1 MLSHWKKPILCAALG
16 CSLLISL
23 PALAV
28 DEGLQVQMLKQM
40 FRLDQAQW
48 PQTLK
53 DNAGLIDESFF
64 ERIDQRIRWSAQANQ
79 VEDAIRFAM
88 VGDFA
93 CDAVGKQGGYRLG
106 LIEAFTKAGNPE
118 LAQGLVDNIL
128 ITDPNN
134 QPAHFLRA
142 GFRRDAMDT
151 GGALEDYQ
159 WCIDKSYQVAPSY
172 YFMAAIY
179 VVMEKQA
186 EAKRLVEKCLEI
198 DPTFVGAQDMLDK
211 LRPVVYDS
219 GKKDIFQD
227 IPIQNTPGVQ
237 SVPQRKVDPKLH
249 DQYFGKAEAAFRAGK
264 FKEAED
270 SYVDAINAD
279 KNHPDDW
286 IFLAA
291 LHYRLGK
298 FDLGLRELRAGLM
311 LDPKRVDAWRYV
323 GCCYERMF
331 DRSQSPNEL
340 KFAKQAYQK
349 ALELQPGDPVATMG
363 LERLATKKPKTADS

>member
-1 MLSHWKKPILCAALG
+1 MLFHWKKPVLCAALG

-40 FRLDQAQW
+40 FRLEQSQW

-79 VEDAIRFAM
+79 VEDAVRFAM

-93 CDAVGKQGGYRLG
+93 CDAVGRQGGYRLG
-106 LIEAFTKAGNPE
+106 LIEAFTKAGNSE
-118 LAQGLVDNIL
+118 LAQSLVDNIL

-134 QPAHFLRA
+134 LPAHYLRA
-142 GFRRDAMDT
+142 GFRREAMDT
-151 GGALEDYQ
+151 GGATEDYQ
-159 WCIDKSYQVAPSY
+159 WCIDRNYQVAASY
-172 YFMAAIY
+172 YFMAAMN

-186 EAKRLVEKCLEI
+186 EARRLVEKCLAIE
-198 DPTFVGAQDMLDK
+198 PNFAGAQDMLDK
-211 LRPVVYDS
+211 LKPRTVPSDVQ
-219 GKKDIFQD
+219 GIFND
-227 IPIQNTPGVQ
+227 IPLPEGSQPVA
-237 SVPQRKVDPKLH
+237 QRKVDPKFH
-249 DQYFGKAEAAFRAGK
+249 DQYFAKAEAAFRAGK

-298 FDLGLRELRAGLM
+298 FDLGLRELRAGIT

-331 DRSQSPNEL
+331 DRSQSANEL

-363 LERLATKKPKTADS
+363 LERLATKKPKAADS

>member
-1 MLSHWKKPILCAALG
+1 MLFHWKKPILCAALG

-40 FRLDQAQW
+40 FRLEQSQW

-64 ERIDQRIRWSAQANQ
+64 ERIDQRIRWSANNNQ

-106 LIEAFTKAGNPE
+106 LVEAFRKSGNSE
-118 LAQGLVDNIL
+118 LAQTLVDNIL
-128 ITDPNN
+128 ITDPGNL
-134 QPAHFLRA
+134 PAHYYRA
-142 GFRRDAMDT
+142 CYRRDAMDT
-151 GGALEDYQ
+151 GGAMEDFK
-159 WCIDKSYQVAPSY
+159 WCIDHNYQLAPSY
-172 YFMAAIY
+172 YFMAAIC
-179 VVMEKQA
+179 VVMDKQA
-186 EAKRLVEKCLEI
+186 EARKYVEECLKI
-198 DPTFVGAQDMLDK
+198 DPNFDGAQAMLTRLMPSTVAPEVPNIFNDIP
-211 LRPVVYDS
+211 LPESTQPVV
-219 GKKDIFQD
+219 
-227 IPIQNTPGVQ
+227 
-237 SVPQRKVDPKLH
+237 QRKVDRKFH
-249 DQYFGKAEAAFRAGK
+249 DQYFAKAEAAFRAGK

-279 KNHPDDW
+279 KNHADDW

-298 FDLGLRELRAGLM
+298 FDMGLRELRAGLS

-331 DRSQSPNEL
+331 DRSQSANEL
-340 KFAKQAYQK
+340 KYAKHAYER

-363 LERLATKKPKTADS
+363 LERLSSKKPKAADS

>member
-1 MLSHWKKPILCAALG
+1 MSIHWKKPVLYAALG

-53 DNAGLIDESFF
+53 DNAGLIDDSFF
-64 ERIDQRIRWSAQANQ
+64 ERIDQRIRWSATNNQ

-93 CDAVGKQGGYRLG
+93 CDAIGRQGGYRLG
-106 LIEAFTKAGNPE
+106 LIEAFTKAGNSE

-159 WCIDKSYQVAPSY
+159 WCIDKNYQVAASY

-179 VVMEKQA
+179 VVMDKQA
-186 EAKRLVEKCLEI
+186 EARRLIEKCLSV
-198 DPTFVGAQDMLDK
+198 DPHFDGAEGMLAK
-211 LRPVVYDS
+211 LMPQTVDPAIPNIFNDIPLPENTQPVV
-219 GKKDIFQD
+219 
-227 IPIQNTPGVQ
+227 
-237 SVPQRKVDPKLH
+237 QRKVDPKMH
-249 DQYFGKAEAAFRAGK
+249 DQYFAKAEAAFRAGK

-279 KNHPDDW
+279 RNHPDDW

-298 FDLGLRELRAGLM
+298 FDLGLRELRAGIT

-331 DRSQSPNEL
+331 DRSQSANEL

-363 LERLATKKPKTADS
+363 LERLATKKPKAADS

>member
-1 MLSHWKKPILCAALG
+1 MLFHWKKPVLCAALG

-40 FRLDQAQW
+40 FRLEQSQW

-79 VEDAIRFAM
+79 VEDAVRFAM

-93 CDAVGKQGGYRLG
+93 CEAVGRQGGYRLG
-106 LIEAFTKAGNPE
+106 LIEAFTKAGNSE
-118 LAQGLVDNIL
+118 LAQSLVDNIL

-134 QPAHFLRA
+134 LPAHYLRA
-142 GFRRDAMDT
+142 GFRREAMDT
-151 GGALEDYQ
+151 GGATEDYQ
-159 WCIDKSYQVAPSY
+159 WCIDRNYQVAASY
-172 YFMAAIY
+172 YFMAAMN

-186 EAKRLVEKCLEI
+186 EARRLVEKCLAIE
-198 DPTFVGAQDMLDK
+198 PNFAGAQDMLDK
-211 LRPVVYDS
+211 LKPRTVPSDVQ
-219 GKKDIFQD
+219 GIFND
-227 IPIQNTPGVQ
+227 IPLPEGSQPVA
-237 SVPQRKVDPKLH
+237 QRKVDPKFH
-249 DQYFGKAEAAFRAGK
+249 DQYFAKAEAAFRAGK

-298 FDLGLRELRAGLM
+298 FDLGLRELRAGIT

-331 DRSQSPNEL
+331 DRSQSANEL

-363 LERLATKKPKTADS
+363 LERLATKKPKAADS

>member
-1 MLSHWKKPILCAALG
+1 MSIHWKKPILCAALG

-40 FRLDQAQW
+40 FRLEQAQW

-64 ERIDQRIRWSAQANQ
+64 ERIDQRIRWSATNNQ

-93 CDAVGKQGGYRLG
+93 CDAIGRQGGYRLG
-106 LIEAFTKAGNPE
+106 LIEAFTKAGNSE
-118 LAQGLVDNIL
+118 LAQSLVDNIL
-128 ITDPNN
+128 ITDPTSM
-134 QPAHFLRA
+134 PAHYLRA

-159 WCIDKSYQVAPSY
+159 WCVDHNYQVASSY
-172 YFMAAIY
+172 YFMAAIH
-179 VVMEKQA
+179 VVMDKQP
-186 EAKRLVEKCLEI
+186 EARKYVELCLAS
-198 DPTFVGAQDMLDK
+198 DPNFDGAQAMLDK
-211 LRPVVYDS
+211 LKPQLVDPGIKDVFSDIPVQNSGPVVA
-219 GKKDIFQD
+219 
-227 IPIQNTPGVQ
+227 
-237 SVPQRKVDPKLH
+237 QRKVDPKMH
-249 DQYFGKAEAAFRAGK
+249 DQYFAKAEAAFRSGK

-270 SYVDAINAD
+270 SYIDAINAD

-298 FDLGLRELRAGLM
+298 FDLGLRELRAGIT

-323 GCCYERMF
+323 GCFYERMF
-331 DRSQSPNEL
+331 ERSQSANEL

-363 LERLATKKPKTADS
+363 LERLATKKPKAADS

>member
-1 MLSHWKKPILCAALG
+1 MLFHWKMPVLCAALG

-40 FRLDQAQW
+40 FRLEQSQW

-79 VEDAIRFAM
+79 VEDAVRFAM

-93 CDAVGKQGGYRLG
+93 CEAVGRQGGYRLG
-106 LIEAFTKAGNPE
+106 LIEAFTKAGNSE
-118 LAQGLVDNIL
+118 LAQSLVDNIL

-134 QPAHFLRA
+134 LPARYLRA
-142 GFRRDAMDT
+142 GFRREAMDT
-151 GGALEDYQ
+151 GGATEDYQ
-159 WCIDKSYQVAPSY
+159 WCIDRNYQVAASY
-172 YFMAAIY
+172 YFMAAMN

-186 EAKRLVEKCLEI
+186 EARRLVEKCLAIE
-198 DPTFVGAQDMLDK
+198 PNFAGAQDMLDK
-211 LRPVVYDS
+211 LKPRTVPSDVQ
-219 GKKDIFQD
+219 GIFND
-227 IPIQNTPGVQ
+227 IPLPEGSQPVA
-237 SVPQRKVDPKLH
+237 QRKVDPKFH
-249 DQYFGKAEAAFRAGK
+249 DQYFAKAEAAFRAGK

-298 FDLGLRELRAGLM
+298 FDLGLRELRAGIT

-331 DRSQSPNEL
+331 DRSQSANEL

-363 LERLATKKPKTADS
+363 LERLATKKPKAADS